1 MTGDC
6 HNCRDYRGCPGK
18 RRTCPDCTG
27 KAADGGISCA
37 TCNGTGY
44 INEGYLYNEIR
55 WCPQQVIW
63 LIEHKETLIDGHWPQ
78 DPYGADNNTG
88 SRTIKT
94 EASFVKPELVI
105 GELETRLERCGKQAE
120 LLVTQIEDGRTLS
133 NLSPGAREVLMYVKG
148 FRRKRMSFSAWKKQR
163 KYRQNDYQKGSF
175 LPEKVAI

>member
-18 RRTCPDCTG
+18 MRTCPDCRGEAT
-27 KAADGGISCA
+27 DGGKSCA

-63 LIEHKETLIDGHWPQ
+63 ILQFKETLMEGRWPQ

-94 EASFVKPELVI
+94 EASFVKPGLVI
-105 GELETRLERCGKQAE
+105 AELEERLKRCGTQAE
-120 LLVTQIEDGRTLS
+120 LLVTQVEDGRTLN

-148 FRRKRMSFSAWKKQR
+148 KDRKNMGFKKWLRRVY
-163 KYRQNDYQKGSF
+163 YRPKSTQKGQLVGAS
-175 LPEKVAI
+175 